1 MSIQSTALLP
11 KLPDCK
17 LSNISPTELELV
29 EKDNESEARI
39 DNYLNN
45 LIQKSPYIISAPLAI
60 PPHLH
65 SYQVNDWKR
74 GSPFAAHEEQ
84 LQYLS
89 FLARDLHS
97 DGVLQ
102 ATGGWDDDHGEM
114 IDATTRPA
122 TGVKSGLTTPQQGQG
137 PIKKISFS
145 DYKNKTGGQLAAKDL
160 SKPNGSQHIPTAA
173 KESAPVVSKPTDS
186 APPVLENNAKR
197 YIIDFP

>member
-11 KLPDCK
+11 KLPDGNI
-17 LSNISPTELELV
+17 SNIPLTELELI
-29 EKDNESEARI
+29 EKDKEYEARLE
-39 DNYLNN
+39 NYLTNH
-45 LIQKSPYIISAPLAI
+45 IQKSPYIISAPLAK

-65 SYQVNDWKR
+65 AYQADDWKR

-89 FLARDLHS
+89 FVARDLHS

-114 IDATTRPA
+114 IEATTRHSA
-122 TGVKSGLTTPQQGQG
+122 GVKSGLTTPQQGQG

-145 DYKNKTGGQLAAKDL
+145 DYKNKTGGQLATKDL
-160 SKPNGSQHIPTAA
+160 PKPNGTQHVPIAA
-173 KESAPVVSKPTDS
+173 NDSAPAVSKPIDS
-186 APPVLENNAKR
+186 APPVPDNNPKR
-197 YIIDFP
+197 